1 MGLGGDYKMQ
11 DDFNEFKIEVIT
23 RLTKIEEKLDDYK
36 NIKDKTE
43 EAYNLSKKNE
53 EDIKAIQDN
62 ARWLWR
68 TIAGILIAG
77 IISAII
83 VFK

>member
-1 MGLGGDYKMQ
+1 MQ

>member
-1 MGLGGDYKMQ
+1 MQ

-62 ARWLWR
+62 TRWLWR
-68 TIAGILIAG
+68 TIASILIAG

>member
-1 MGLGGDYKMQ
+1 MQ

-36 NIKDKTE
+36 SIKDKTE

>member
-1 MGLGGDYKMQ
+1 MQ

-43 EAYNLSKKNE
+43 EAYSLSKKNE

>member
-1 MGLGGDYKMQ
+1 MQ

-77 IISAII
+77 IISTIM